1 MADPV
6 FYTSPAHSVTVQG
19 AYEPFD
25 VQVARG
31 QIMGHS
37 TVNIYGYGAAITTS
51 TIPAWENATAYT
63 FPAAATTMN
72 LASTVNTGGDLAGT
86 TILIQGLGAGYV
98 LQSETLALT
107 GTTVAVT
114 TKSYLRIN
122 SISVASVTAGAAPT
136 GVITLKDLTNTTT
149 YAQIAA
155 SFGRSQMSIYTVPA
169 GYTFYLSRINGYT
182 SANGSSADFITYSNT
197 TYSSTGVVQYTQQAP
212 FTNLYE
218 SRRVMPRPFLEKTDI
233 VLRFKSSANTYVVAI
248 AAEGYLIKN
257 DLQAA

>member
-1 MADPV
+1 MADLGKIRSITQV
-6 FYTSPAHSVTVQG
+6 GT
-19 AYEPFD
+19 YEPFEL
-25 VQVARG
+25 QVARG
-31 QIMGHS
+31 QITGHS

-72 LASTVNTGGDLAGT
+72 LVSTVNTGGDLSGT
-86 TILIQGLGAGYV
+86 NILIQGLDANYV
-98 LQSETLALT
+98 AISETLALT

-122 SISVASVTAGAAPT
+122 SIAVSSVTGGVSPT

-155 SFGRSQMSIYTVPA
+155 GFGRSQMSIYTVPA
-169 GYTFYLSRINGYT
+169 GSTFYLSRIDGYT

-197 TYSSTGVVQYTQQAP
+197 TYSSTGVVQFTQQAP
-212 FTNLYE
+212 FTNTYH
-218 SRRVMPRPFLEKTDI
+218 SQRVMPRGFTEKTDV
-233 VLRFKSSANTYVVAI
+233 VLRFKASANTYVVAI
-248 AAEGYLIKN
+248 ALEGYLVANNITGSVG
-257 DLQAA
+257 